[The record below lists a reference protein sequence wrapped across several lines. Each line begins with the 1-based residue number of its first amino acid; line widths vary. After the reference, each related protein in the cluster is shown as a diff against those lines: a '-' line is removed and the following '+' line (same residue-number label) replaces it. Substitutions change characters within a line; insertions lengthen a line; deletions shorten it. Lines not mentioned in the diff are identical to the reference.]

1 MSFFIDYEVCLEY
14 CIVPARNNSEIR
26 VRTGDVVRFGILN
39 RSDMTTTPNTIDI
52 TATHERAEAA
62 EWLIEQLRAIETNT
76 LTSIQF
82 DAFRN
87 VVLNVDSVFLKGC
100 FEEYQRR
107 KDFQVAVSTAS

>member
-1 MSFFIDYEVCLEY
+1 MSN
-14 CIVPARNNSEIR
+14 ARTKISEIR

-39 RSDMTTTPNTIDI
+39 RSDMTPNTIDI

-82 DAFRN
+82 EAFRN
-87 VVLNVDSVFLKGC
+87 VVMNVDSVFLKGC